1 MKRCFKNKLL
11 GWGRRANSVL
21 RRISSPKPMPTAI
34 FLDAIVCEFCVKA
47 LKLCLNTGNST
58 DSISI
63 HILNILTI
71 RVVQI
76 AFPGLLK
83 ESCKLY
89 FKHHKRLQLAAP
101 SLGNERENWIPEISE
116 SSIRADWRDA
126 MGKGQVWPWKT
137 QQPRKAREWEQ
148 LRQAAHST
156 ARQPGLRFLRIWE
169 S

>member
-1 MKRCFKNKLL
+1 
-11 GWGRRANSVL
+11 
-21 RRISSPKPMPTAI
+21 MPTTI

-63 HILNILTI
+63 QHSKYFI

-116 SSIRADWRDA
+116 SRIRAD
-126 MGKGQVWPWKT
+126 
-137 QQPRKAREWEQ
+137 
-148 LRQAAHST
+148 
-156 ARQPGLRFLRIWE
+156 
-169 S
+169 